1 MIQAIP
7 TKEPTITIPVAEYQK
22 MFAAVAKL
30 DTLRAA
36 VAEMESA
43 IVAGIEYSEARK
55 RLLNAAKNAVRE

>member
-1 MIQAIP
+1 
-7 TKEPTITIPVAEYQK
+7 
-22 MFAAVAKL
+22 VAKL